1 MWLRLWM
8 LVREAGD
15 SIRHGGESV
24 AFVGIGAAIAMHGG
38 GEVRGVVQVEPLN
51 FGDVPGDR
59 E

>member
-8 LVREAGD
+8 LVRD
-15 SIRHGGESV
+15 GGGRVGRV
-24 AFVGIGAAIAMHGG
+24 ASVGIGAAIAMHGG